1 MGDGQF
7 AERLADRAGA
17 SAVPRCQLVE
27 DGLVVVI
34 EAHGGGGTDFR
45 PVFQMIE
52 DEGIVPEIVIFLT
65 DCYGNFPD
73 DEPPYP
79 TIWAS
84 IIDPAHLGY
93 YLPPFGDVIF
103 VDTE

>member
-1 MGDGQF
+1 
-7 AERLADRAGA
+7 
-17 SAVPRCQLVE
+17 
-27 DGLVVVI
+27 
-34 EAHGGGGTDFR
+34 
-45 PVFQMIE
+45 MIE
-52 DEGIVPEIVIFLT
+52 DEGIVPEIVVFLT

-93 YLPPFGDVIF
+93 YKPPFGEVIH
-103 VDTE
+103 VDPAD